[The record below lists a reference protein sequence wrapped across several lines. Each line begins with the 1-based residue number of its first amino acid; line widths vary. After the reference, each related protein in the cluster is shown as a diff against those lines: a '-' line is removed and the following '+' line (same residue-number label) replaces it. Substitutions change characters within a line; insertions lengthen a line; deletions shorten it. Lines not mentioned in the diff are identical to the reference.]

1 MKLNRMIAFVMVLMF
16 AAVLF
21 AGCASEPVA
30 EETTTET
37 PAAEGATATEDTAA
51 LPGEGIKV
59 GLLVPDSIVDPGWS
73 QTGANGK
80 KSA

>member
-37 PAAEGATATEDTAA
+37 PAAEA
-51 LPGEGIKV
+51 LPPPKALRPFQV
-59 GLLVPDSIVDPGWS
+59 RALR
-73 QTGANGK
+73 
-80 KSA
+80 

>member
-51 LPGEGIKV
+51 RLHCGFHPSRITRRNIQARCQA
-59 GLLVPDSIVDPGWS
+59 D
-73 QTGANGK
+73 QTFF
-80 KSA
+80 

>member
-30 EETTTET
+30 EETTTEKVSFAGFLL
-37 PAAEGATATEDTAA
+37 AAFA
-51 LPGEGIKV
+51 L
-59 GLLVPDSIVDPGWS
+59 
-73 QTGANGK
+73 
-80 KSA
+80 